1 MSAPPKNH
9 YPTELEILPQLLHI
23 ETDAKISAH
32 RAGISMNNCQVE
44 GCTRKVSKPEHS
56 LCLEH
61 WKAERSGQIKRC
73 DKCQRWHDPASP
85 CRAKDTA
92 SDPDDAP
99 DEPGYLSSTKIGKHF
114 GLSSRKINLILAE
127 LGWIEK
133 YGNGWS
139 PTDRGNAVGANVREG
154 TKKRGSVPF
163 VLWPASILGFP
174 PFVASVKEQTG
185 AELESPTSNRA
196 PTRQSSDDFRV
207 RLPGTV
213 LTSDGHMVRS
223 RAEAMID
230 NWLYMQGIVH
240 AYERR
245 LPIAEDCL
253 CDFYIPRGKGVYIE
267 FWGRESD
274 PKYRERKAVKQ
285 ALYARH
291 GLQLIELGDAEIERL
306 DDVLPRMLL
315 RFGIESS

>member
-1 MSAPPKNH
+1 MSAPPTNH

-73 DKCQRWHDPASP
+73 DRCQCWHDPASP
-85 CRAKDTA
+85 CRATGK
-92 SDPDDAP
+92 SSPDDAT

-114 GLSSRKINLILAE
+114 GLSSVKINLILAE

-133 YGNGWS
+133 YVKGWV
-139 PTDRGNAVGANVREG
+139 PTDRGNALGANVREG
-154 TKKRGSVPF
+154 KSSGVPF
-163 VLWPASILGFP
+163 VVWPASILGFP
-174 PFVASVKEQTG
+174 PFVESVKEQGG
-185 AELESPTSNRA
+185 AAAETPSGKRPNTKSTDDNFRDKFPATHRA
-196 PTRQSSDDFRV
+196 Q
-207 RLPGTV
+207 
-213 LTSDGHMVRS
+213 DGHMVRS
-223 RAEAMID
+223 RAELLID

-245 LPIAEDCL
+245 LPIEEECY
-253 CDFYIPRGKGVYIE
+253 CDFYLPGGKGVYIE

-291 GLQLIELGDAEIERL
+291 GFQLIELGDAEIERL

-315 RFGIESS
+315 RFGIESA